1 MRLRALSLLLLAA
14 ALLLS
19 GCDSDGDDPTTTQ
32 AAKNV
37 SAWMDEVET
46 ALTDGLE
53 PLRAWQTTDDGSKDR
68 KSGCDDGKARRTYAA
83 TVDVPAQGD
92 PARSR
97 QRRGSGLGTATNA
110 GWDPSASNDDE
121 DAVTGAV
128 SAKRTKADATG
139 TKLTVDY
146 SPVDG
151 GWHYVVTARTACLP
165 TE

>member
-14 ALLLS
+14 ALLFS
-19 GCDSDGDDPTTTQ
+19 GCDSDGDGPTTTQ
-32 AAKNV
+32 AEKNV

-53 PLRAWQTTDDGSKDR
+53 PLSAWQTTDDGSKDR

-92 PARSR
+92 PPDPD
-97 QRRGSGLGTATNA
+97 NA
-110 GWDPSASNDDE
+110 EALVWGQLIDVGWDPSASNDDE

-128 SAKRTKADATG
+128 SAKRTNADTTG
-139 TKLTVDY
+139 TKLSVDY